1 MGRRRFSR
9 LRRRGPAKEKTIAA
23 AEKSDSA
30 GRGMMMHDFGAWVVP
45 DADKN
50 ERFSKQELEREKNS
64 IAGGDF
70 PIHFSYQDFV
80 LSGKIWL

>member
-1 MGRRRFSR
+1 
-9 LRRRGPAKEKTIAA
+9 
-23 AEKSDSA
+23 
-30 GRGMMMHDFGAWVVP
+30 MMMHDFGAWVVP